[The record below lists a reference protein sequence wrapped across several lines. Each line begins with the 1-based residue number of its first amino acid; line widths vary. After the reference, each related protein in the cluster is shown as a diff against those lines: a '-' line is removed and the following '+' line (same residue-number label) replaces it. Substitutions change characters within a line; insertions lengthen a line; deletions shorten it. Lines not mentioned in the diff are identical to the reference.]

1 MGKISRRKPPRPPS
15 KTMVKPAFNPR
26 ALFERHEA
34 EAELGFAQAC
44 TRLRLLFT
52 QFAAEDVIVAINVS
66 DLWPPNISAQ
76 VKHQLAFAVC
86 LSIPPAEFS
95 LTRLQSYEE
104 FGRFA
109 RALIDI
115 LPRFPSLEDYW
126 PESDWGDVK
135 FTDALDARPCFY
147 GGTVQRIC
155 DFIEAFQILHGDAS
169 DAVRDMRYARQM
181 QAALLE
187 TVRGPSRRGLKRRVQ
202 GIWRCPSRLLGVD
215 QVGTSDSNAL
225 RDDGKPHN
233 DTWFAN
239 RLAQRARIRQCR
251 DVGRRYSLVGS
262 AVGRENLALVVAQ
275 RSCRSA

>member
-1 MGKISRRKPPRPPS
+1 MCRTCGR
-15 KTMVKPAFNPR
+15 
-26 ALFERHEA
+26 
-34 EAELGFAQAC
+34 
-44 TRLRLLFT
+44 
-52 QFAAEDVIVAINVS
+52 
-66 DLWPPNISAQ
+66 NISAQ

-187 TVRGPSRRGLKRRVQ
+187 TVPRPVETRPEERVQ

-251 DVGRRYSLVGS
+251 DVGRRYSWLGVRLEGKTLPLS
-262 AVGRENLALVVAQ
+262 LRNGPAVVLDFWSDAKVHIADAMKRLSVFMAQ
-275 RSCRSA
+275 RIEGGAFLLDRCTSSAAAVVPCAP